1 LRVDL
6 TFIMPVYNEIN
17 QIETAYKDVI
27 NSLKVR
33 KETTEIIFID
43 NGSIDGTK
51 DWLRKIED
59 PAVKVI
65 FNDINLGKG
74 GSIRKGIEA
83 SRSKYIVIYDPD
95 YEYRAEGVWKCYDSA
110 VESNASLV
118 LGSRVLKSKVRYL
131 YYINYFGVRL
141 LTFIINILYE
151 QQLTDTATA
160 IKLFKSSAVN
170 NINLRCSGFALDFE
184 LVTRIARLKKKIIE
198 TPVEYFP
205 RTVEDGKKIKP
216 FKDGILALRVIL
228 IDRLIPIESI
238 VKVNKNDL

>member
-74 GSIRKGIEA
+74 GSI
-83 SRSKYIVIYDPD
+83 
-95 YEYRAEGVWKCYDSA
+95 
-110 VESNASLV
+110 
-118 LGSRVLKSKVRYL
+118 
-131 YYINYFGVRL
+131 
-141 LTFIINILYE
+141 
-151 QQLTDTATA
+151 
-160 IKLFKSSAVN
+160 
-170 NINLRCSGFALDFE
+170 
-184 LVTRIARLKKKIIE
+184 
-198 TPVEYFP
+198 
-205 RTVEDGKKIKP
+205 
-216 FKDGILALRVIL
+216 
-228 IDRLIPIESI
+228 
-238 VKVNKNDL
+238 